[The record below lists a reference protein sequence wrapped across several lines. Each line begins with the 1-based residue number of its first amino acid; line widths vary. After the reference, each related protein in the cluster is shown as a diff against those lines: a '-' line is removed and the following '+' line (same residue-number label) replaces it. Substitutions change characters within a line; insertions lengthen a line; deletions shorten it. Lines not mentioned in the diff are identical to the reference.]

1 MGSSDHQDAIDVVHI
16 ASNNAPERIGI
27 VHFGL
32 GAFHRAHQARVVEQC
47 IARGEQEWGI
57 CSVNLRSNRALGET
71 LRDQGFRYH
80 LAEYTDR
87 AHVTLREV
95 RAISEALFT
104 GTDAQGRQGEDL
116 PALLARLSDPD
127 TRIVTLT
134 VTEKGYYLS
143 PGEGTLLID
152 NPAIAADIAH
162 HDAPRT
168 APGILVEALARRRQA
183 GLAPFTVLSCDNMP
197 DNGERTRRAVV
208 ALARRRDVA
217 LAEWIESQVAFPSS
231 MVDRIVPAMDEDAF
245 GRLQR
250 FGCEDPAAV
259 VSEAFLQWVI
269 EDHFPQGRPD
279 WSHAGVE
286 MVEDVAPFETMKL
299 RMLNGA
305 HSLLA
310 YTGPLM
316 GLETVAEAVTDPL
329 MQKLLRRYM
338 LEEAAPTLSM
348 PESVSLEDYARD
360 LMARFGNDSLRHRL
374 HQIAMDGSQK
384 LPQRWLR
391 GGEAR
396 LAASDDEQALKATVF
411 GVAAWIRYTRGVDEQ
426 GRAYPVSDP
435 MADQLAQCHAHEKS
449 VDRAAAVMGI
459 EAIFSPSLVSAPRF
473 GEQVQKALSSIE
485 QLGMRA
491 ALEQHLATI

>member
-1 MGSSDHQDAIDVVHI
+1 MSPSDHQDAIEAVRIPSEH
-16 ASNNAPERIGI
+16 APGRIGI
-27 VHFGL
+27 VHLGL
-32 GAFHRAHQARVVEQC
+32 GAFHRAHQAQVVEQC
-47 IARGEQEWGI
+47 IARGEREWGI
-57 CSVNLRSNRALGET
+57 CSVNIRGNRALVET

-87 AHVTLREV
+87 AHVTLREI
-95 RAISEALFT
+95 RAINETLFT
-104 GTDAQGRQGEDL
+104 GTDAQGLRGEDL
-116 PALLARLSDPD
+116 PALLSRLSDAD

-143 PGEGTLLID
+143 PSEGTLLSD
-152 NPAIAADIAH
+152 DPAIAADIAQPQ
-162 HDAPRT
+162 APRT

-183 GLAPFTVLSCDNMP
+183 GIAPFTVLSCDNMP

-208 ALARRRDVA
+208 ALAERRDTE
-217 LAEWIESQVAFPSS
+217 LAEWIATQVAFPSS
-231 MVDRIVPAMDEDAF
+231 MVDRIVPAMDEEAF
-245 GRLQR
+245 ARLQAL
-250 FGCEDPAAV
+250 GCDDPAAV

-279 WSHAGVE
+279 WAQAGVE

-316 GLETVAEAVTDPL
+316 GVETVAEAVQDPL
-329 MQKLLRRYM
+329 LQKLLRRYM

-348 PESVSLEDYARD
+348 PESVSLDGYAD
-360 LMARFGNDSLRHRL
+360 ALMARFGNDSLRHRL

-396 LAASDDEQALKATVF
+396 LAASDDEHALAATVF

-426 GRAYPVSDP
+426 GQAYPVSDP
-435 MADQLAQCHAHEKS
+435 MSEQLAQCHAHERS
-449 VDRAAAVMGI
+449 ADRAAAAMAI
-459 EAIFSPSLVSAPRF
+459 EAIFSPALVSAPRF
-473 GEQVQKALSSIE
+473 GQQVQKALEAIE
-485 QLGMRA
+485 HLGMRA
-491 ALEQHLATI
+491 ALEQHLANV

>member
-1 MGSSDHQDAIDVVHI
+1 MSSSGSQNATEVVRI
-16 ASNNAPERIGI
+16 ASEHAPERIGI
-27 VHFGL
+27 VHLGL
-32 GAFHRAHQARVVEQC
+32 GAFHRAHQAQVVEQC
-47 IARGEQEWGI
+47 IARGERDWGI
-57 CSVNLRSNRALGET
+57 CSVNIRGNRGLVDT

-87 AHVTLREV
+87 AHVTLREI
-95 RAISEALFT
+95 RAISETLFT
-104 GTDAQGRQGEDL
+104 GTDPQGKRGEDL
-116 PALLARLSDPD
+116 PALLSRLSDPD

-143 PGEGTLLID
+143 PSEGTLLSD
-152 NPAIAADIAH
+152 DPAIAADIARPE
-162 HDAPRT
+162 APRT
-168 APGILVEALARRRQA
+168 APGILVEALARRRHA
-183 GLAPFTVLSCDNMP
+183 GMAPFTVLSCDNMP

-208 ALARRRDVA
+208 AMAERRDTA
-217 LAEWIESQVAFPSS
+217 LAEWIEARVAFPSS
-231 MVDRIVPAMDEDAF
+231 MVDRIVPAMDEEAF
-245 GRLQR
+245 GRLQSL
-250 FGCEDPAAV
+250 GCDDPAAV

-279 WSHAGVE
+279 WGQNGVE

-329 MQKLLRRYM
+329 LQKLLRRYM
-338 LEEAAPTLSM
+338 LEEAAPTLLV
-348 PESVSLEDYARD
+348 PESVSLEDYAD
-360 LMARFGNDSLRHRL
+360 ALLVRFGNDSLRHRL

-391 GGEAR
+391 GGEER
-396 LAASDDEQALKATVF
+396 LAASDDKHALAATVF

-426 GRAYPVSDP
+426 GQAYPVSDP
-435 MADQLAQCHAHEKS
+435 MADQLAQCHRHERS
-449 VDRAAAVMGI
+449 ADRAAAAMGI
-459 EAIFSPSLVSAPRF
+459 EAIFSPSLVSSPRF
-473 GEQVQKALSSIE
+473 GEQVQKVLASIE

-491 ALEQHLATI
+491 ALKQHLANV

>member
-1 MGSSDHQDAIDVVHI
+1 MSSSDSHDAPEVVRIPSGH
-16 ASNNAPERIGI
+16 APERIGI
-27 VHFGL
+27 VHLGL
-32 GAFHRAHQARVVEQC
+32 GAFHRAHQAQVVEQC
-47 IARGEQEWGI
+47 IARGEREWGI
-57 CSVNLRSNRALGET
+57 CSVNIRGNRALVET

-87 AHVTLREV
+87 AHVTLREI
-95 RAISEALFT
+95 RAISETLFT
-104 GTDAQGRQGEDL
+104 GIDRQGQQGEDL
-116 PALLARLSDPD
+116 PALLSRLSDAN

-143 PGEGTLLID
+143 PSEGTLLSEE
-152 NPAIAADIAH
+152 PAIAADIAH
-162 HDAPRT
+162 PEAPRT

-183 GLAPFTVLSCDNMP
+183 GIPPFTVLCCDNMP

-208 ALARRRDVA
+208 ALAERRDTE
-217 LAEWIESQVAFPSS
+217 LAEWIDTQVAFPSS
-231 MVDRIVPAMDEDAF
+231 MVDRIVPAMDDEAF
-245 GRLQR
+245 ERLQAL
-250 FGCEDPAAV
+250 GCDDSAAV

-279 WSHAGVE
+279 WGQAGVE

-316 GLETVAEAVTDPL
+316 GLETVAQTVADPL
-329 MQKLLRRYM
+329 LQKLLRRYM

-348 PESVSLEDYARD
+348 PASVSLEGYAD
-360 LMARFGNDSLRHRL
+360 ALMARFGNDSLRHRL

-391 GGEAR
+391 GGEQR
-396 LAASDDEQALKATVF
+396 LAESQDEQALAATVF
-411 GVAAWIRYTRGVDEQ
+411 GVAAWIRYTRGEDEQ
-426 GRAYPVSDP
+426 GHAYPVSDP
-435 MADQLAQCHAHEKS
+435 MADQLAQCHGHERS
-449 VDRAAAVMGI
+449 ADRAVAAMAI
-459 EAIFSPSLVSAPRF
+459 EAIFAPTLVSAPRF
-473 GEQVQKALSSIE
+473 NDQVQQTLEAIE
-485 QLGMRA
+485 RLGMRA
-491 ALEQHLATI
+491 ALEQHLASI

>member
-1 MGSSDHQDAIDVVHI
+1 MSPSEARDTIDVVRIDSKH
-16 ASNNAPERIGI
+16 APERIGI
-27 VHFGL
+27 VHLGL
-32 GAFHRAHQARVVEQC
+32 GAFHRAHQAQVVEQC
-47 IARGEQEWGI
+47 IARGERDWGI
-57 CSVNLRSNRALGET
+57 CSVNIRGNRALVET

-87 AHVTLREV
+87 AHVTLREIG
-95 RAISEALFT
+95 AINETLFT
-104 GTDAQGRQGEDL
+104 GTDSQGQQGEDL
-116 PALLARLSDPD
+116 SVLLDRLSNVD

-143 PGEGTLLID
+143 PSEGTLLSD
-152 NPAIAADIAH
+152 DPAIAADIAH
-162 HDAPRT
+162 PEAPRT
-168 APGILVEALARRRQA
+168 APGILVEALVRRRQA

-208 ALARRRDVA
+208 ALARRRDAA
-217 LAEWIESQVAFPSS
+217 LAEWIDTGVAFPSS
-231 MVDRIVPAMDEDAF
+231 MVDRIVPAMDEEAF
-245 GRLQR
+245 GRLR
-250 FGCEDPAAV
+250 RLGGDDPAAV
-259 VSEAFLQWVI
+259 ISEAFLQWVI

-279 WSHAGVE
+279 WAHAGVE

-329 MQKLLRRYM
+329 MQRLLRRYM
-338 LEEAAPTLSM
+338 REEAAPTLSM
-348 PESVSLEDYARD
+348 PESVSLEDYAD
-360 LMARFGNDSLRHRL
+360 ALMARFGNDSLRHRL

-391 GGEAR
+391 GAEER

-426 GRAYPVSDP
+426 GRSYPVSDP
-435 MADQLAQCHAHEKS
+435 MADQLTQCHALERS
-449 VDRAAAVMGI
+449 ADRAAAVMGL
-459 EAIFSPSLVSAPRF
+459 ESIFSPALVSAPRF
-473 GEQVQKALSSIE
+473 GQQVQKALEVIE

-491 ALEQHLATI
+491 ALEQHLANV

>member
-1 MGSSDHQDAIDVVHI
+1 MSPSDNHDAIEVVRI
-16 ASNNAPERIGI
+16 ASENAPERIGI
-27 VHFGL
+27 VHLGL
-32 GAFHRAHQARVVEQC
+32 GAFHRAHQAQVVEQC
-47 IARGEQEWGI
+47 IAGGERDWGI
-57 CSVNLRSNRALGET
+57 CSVNIRGNRALVDA

-87 AHVTLREV
+87 AHVTLREI
-95 RAISEALFT
+95 RAINETMFT
-104 GTDAQGRQGEDL
+104 GTDARGLRGEDL

-127 TRIVTLT
+127 THIVTLT

-143 PGEGTLLID
+143 PSEGTLLID
-152 NPAIAADIAH
+152 DPAIAADIAH
-162 HDAPRT
+162 FDAPRT

-183 GLAPFTVLSCDNMP
+183 GIAPFTVLSCDNMP

-208 ALARRRDVA
+208 ALAEQRDVA
-217 LAEWIESQVAFPSS
+217 LADWIKSQVAFPSS
-231 MVDRIVPAMDEDAF
+231 MVDRIVPAMDEEAF
-245 GRLQR
+245 GRLQAM
-250 FGCEDPAAV
+250 GCDDPAAV

-279 WSHAGVE
+279 WGQYGVE

-329 MQKLLRRYM
+329 LQKLLRRYM

-348 PESVSLEDYARD
+348 PESVSLEDYARA

-391 GGEAR
+391 GGEER
-396 LAASDDEQALKATVF
+396 LNASDDAQALNATVF

-426 GRAYPVSDP
+426 GRTYPVSDP
-435 MADQLAQCHAHEKS
+435 MADRLAQCHDHERS

-459 EAIFSPSLVSAPRF
+459 EAIFSASLVRAPRF
-473 GEQVQKALSSIE
+473 GEQVQQALASIE

-491 ALEQHLATI
+491 ALEQHLAGV

>member
-1 MGSSDHQDAIDVVHI
+1 MSPSDHQNKTEVVRI
-16 ASNNAPERIGI
+16 ASKHAPERIGI
-27 VHFGL
+27 VHLGL
-32 GAFHRAHQARVVEQC
+32 GAFHRAHQAQVVEQC
-47 IARGEQEWGI
+47 IARGEREWGI
-57 CSVNLRSNRALGET
+57 CSVNIRGNRALVDT

-80 LAEYTDR
+80 LAEYRDR
-87 AHVTLREV
+87 GHATLREI
-95 RAISEALFT
+95 RAISETLFT
-104 GTDAQGRQGEDL
+104 GTDPQGQRGEDL
-116 PALLARLSDPD
+116 PALLSRLSDPD

-143 PGEGTLLID
+143 PSEGTLLSD
-152 NPAIAADIAH
+152 DPAIAADIAH
-162 HDAPRT
+162 FDAPRT

-183 GLAPFTVLSCDNMP
+183 GIPPFTVLSCDNMP

-208 ALARRRDVA
+208 ALTERRDAA
-217 LAEWIESQVAFPSS
+217 LADWINTQVAFPSS
-231 MVDRIVPAMDEDAF
+231 MVDRIVPAMDEEAF
-245 GRLQR
+245 NRLQAL
-250 FGCEDPAAV
+250 GCDDPAAV

-279 WSHAGVE
+279 WGQNGVE

-316 GLETVAEAVTDPL
+316 GVETVAQAVADPL
-329 MQKLLRRYM
+329 LQKLLRRYM

-348 PESVSLEDYARD
+348 PADVSLEDYAEA
-360 LMARFGNDSLRHRL
+360 LLARFANDSLRHRL

-391 GGEAR
+391 GGEER
-396 LAASDDEQALKATVF
+396 LAASDDEHVLAATVF

-426 GRAYPVSDP
+426 GHAYPVSDP
-435 MADQLAQCHAHEKS
+435 MADRLAQCHAHACS
-449 VDRAAAVMGI
+449 ADRAADAMGI
-459 EAIFSPSLVSAPRF
+459 EAIFSPALVSTPRF
-473 GEQVQKALSSIE
+473 GRQVQHALEAIE

-491 ALEQHLATI
+491 ALEQHLAGV

>member
-1 MGSSDHQDAIDVVHI
+1 MSSSDTHDTPEVTRI
-16 ASNNAPERIGI
+16 ASDHAPERLGI
-27 VHFGL
+27 VHLGL
-32 GAFHRAHQARVVEQC
+32 GAFHRAHQAQVVEQC
-47 IARGEQEWGI
+47 IARGEREWGI
-57 CSVNLRSNRALGET
+57 CSVNIRGNRALVET
-71 LRDQGFRYH
+71 LREQDFRYH

-87 AHVTLREV
+87 AHVTLREI
-95 RAISEALFT
+95 RAISETLFT
-104 GTDAQGRQGEDL
+104 GTDSQGQQGEDL
-116 PALLARLSDPD
+116 PALLSRLSEAD

-143 PGEGTLLID
+143 PSEGTLLVD
-152 NPAIAADIAH
+152 DPAIAADIARPET
-162 HDAPRT
+162 PRT

-183 GLAPFTVLSCDNMP
+183 GLPPFTVLCCDNMP

-208 ALARRRDVA
+208 ALAERRDRE
-217 LAEWIESQVAFPSS
+217 LADWINTQVAFPAS
-231 MVDRIVPAMDEDAF
+231 MVDRIVPAMDDEAF
-245 GRLQR
+245 TRLR
-250 FGCEDPAAV
+250 RLGCDDPAAV

-279 WSHAGVE
+279 WAQAGVE

-316 GLETVAEAVTDPL
+316 GLETVSEAVADPL
-329 MQKLLRRYM
+329 LQTLLRRYM

-348 PESVSLEDYARD
+348 PESVSLQDYAD
-360 LMARFGNDSLRHRL
+360 ALMARFGNDSLRHRL

-391 GGEAR
+391 GGEER
-396 LAASDDEQALKATVF
+396 LATSDDDKVLSATVF

-426 GRAYPVSDP
+426 GHAYPVNDP
-435 MADQLAQCHAHEKS
+435 MADQLAQCHAFERS
-449 VDRAAAVMGI
+449 ADRAAAAMSL
-459 EAIFSPSLVSAPRF
+459 EAIFSPTLVSAPRF
-473 GEQVQKALSSIE
+473 GEQVQQALEAIE
-485 QLGMRA
+485 RLGMRA
-491 ALEQHLATI
+491 ALEQHLAKV

>member
-1 MGSSDHQDAIDVVHI
+1 MSASDNHDAIEVVRI
-16 ASNNAPERIGI
+16 ASGHAPERIGI
-27 VHFGL
+27 VHLGL
-32 GAFHRAHQARVVEQC
+32 GAFHRAHQAQVIEQC
-47 IARGEQEWGI
+47 IARGERDWGI
-57 CSVNLRSNRALGET
+57 CSVNIRGNRALVET

-87 AHVTLREV
+87 THVTLREI
-95 RAISEALFT
+95 RAINETLFT
-104 GTDAQGRQGEDL
+104 GTDPQGQQGEDL
-116 PALLARLSDPD
+116 SALLDRLSNVD

-143 PGEGTLLID
+143 PGEGTLLSND
-152 NPAIAADIAH
+152 PAIVADIAH
-162 HDAPRT
+162 PEAPCT

-183 GLAPFTVLSCDNMP
+183 GIAPFTVLCCDNMP
-197 DNGERTRRAVV
+197 DNGARTRQAVV
-208 ALARRRDVA
+208 ALAERRDAA
-217 LAEWIESQVAFPSS
+217 LAEWIDTHVAFPSS
-231 MVDRIVPAMDEDAF
+231 MVDRIVPAMNDAALE
-245 GRLQR
+245 RLR
-250 FGCEDPAAV
+250 SLGCDDPAAV

-279 WSHAGVE
+279 WGQHGVE
-286 MVEDVAPFETMKL
+286 MVEDVGPFETMKL

-316 GLETVAEAVTDPL
+316 GLETVAEAVGDPL

-348 PESVSLEDYARD
+348 PESVSLEDYARA
-360 LMARFGNDSLRHRL
+360 LMARFGNDSLHHRL

-396 LAASDDEQALKATVF
+396 LAATQDEQALCATVF
-411 GVAAWIRYTRGVDEQ
+411 GVAAWIRYTRGIDEQ
-426 GRAYPVSDP
+426 GRAYPISDP

-459 EAIFSPSLVSAPRF
+459 EAIFSPSLVRAPRF

-491 ALEQHLATI
+491 ALEQHLAGV

>member
-1 MGSSDHQDAIDVVHI
+1 MNPSDTHETPDVVRI
-16 ASNNAPERIGI
+16 ASHDAPERIGI
-27 VHFGL
+27 VHLGL
-32 GAFHRAHQARVVEQC
+32 GAFHRAHQAQVVEQC
-47 IARGEQEWGI
+47 IARGERAWGI
-57 CSVNLRSNRALGET
+57 CSVNIRGNRALVDT
-71 LRDQGFRYH
+71 LRNQGFRYH

-87 AHVTLREV
+87 AHVTLREI
-95 RAISEALFT
+95 RAIHETLFT
-104 GTDAQGRQGEDL
+104 GTDPQGRQGEDL

-143 PGEGTLLID
+143 PSEGTLLID
-152 NPAIAADIAH
+152 DPAIAADIAH
-162 HDAPRT
+162 FDAPRT

-183 GLAPFTVLSCDNMP
+183 GIAPFTVLSCDNMP
-197 DNGERTRRAVV
+197 DNGARTRRAVV
-208 ALARRRDVA
+208 TLAERRDAA
-217 LAEWIESQVAFPSS
+217 LAEWIDTEVAFPSS
-231 MVDRIVPAMDEDAF
+231 MVDRIVPAMDEEAF
-245 GRLQR
+245 GRLQAI
-250 FGCEDPAAV
+250 GCDDPAAV

-279 WSHAGVE
+279 WGQHGVE

-329 MQKLLRRYM
+329 LQRLLRRYM

-348 PESVSLEDYARD
+348 PESVSLDDYACA
-360 LMARFGNDSLRHRL
+360 LMARFANDSLRHRL

-384 LPQRWLR
+384 LPQRWLH

-396 LAASDDEQALKATVF
+396 LGASDDEHVLAATVF

-426 GRAYPVSDP
+426 GRTYTVNDP
-435 MADQLAQCHAHEKS
+435 MADQLAQCHVHERS

-459 EAIFSPSLVSAPRF
+459 GAIFSASLVSAPRF
-473 GEQVQKALSSIE
+473 GEQVQQALASIE

-491 ALEQHLATI
+491 ALEQHLASV

>member
-1 MGSSDHQDAIDVVHI
+1 MSPSNHQDAIEVRRI
-16 ASNNAPERIGI
+16 ASRHAPERIGI
-27 VHFGL
+27 VHLGL
-32 GAFHRAHQARVVEQC
+32 GAFHRAHQAQVVEQC
-47 IARGEQEWGI
+47 IGRGERDWGI
-57 CSVNLRSNRALGET
+57 CSVNIRSNRALVET

-80 LAEYTDR
+80 LAEYTDQ
-87 AHVTLREV
+87 AHVTLREIC
-95 RAISEALFT
+95 AINETLFT
-104 GTDAQGRQGEDL
+104 GTDALGRRGEDL
-116 PALLARLSDPD
+116 PALLARMSDAN

-134 VTEKGYYLS
+134 VTEKGYFLS
-143 PGEGTLLID
+143 PSEGMLLVD
-152 NPAIAADIAH
+152 DPAIAADIAH
-162 HDAPRT
+162 FDAPLT
-168 APGILVEALARRRQA
+168 APGILVEALFRRWQA
-183 GLAPFTVLSCDNMP
+183 GIAPFTVLSCDNMP
-197 DNGERTRRAVV
+197 DNGARTRRAVV
-208 ALARRRDVA
+208 ALARHRDAA

-231 MVDRIVPAMDEDAF
+231 MVDRIVPAMDEEAF
-245 GRLQR
+245 GRLQAL
-250 FGCEDPAAV
+250 GCDDPAAV

-279 WSHAGVE
+279 WAQAGVE

-310 YTGPLM
+310 YTGSLM

-329 MQKLLRRYM
+329 LQRLLRRYM

-348 PESVSLEDYARD
+348 PKSVSLEDYAD
-360 LMARFGNDSLRHRL
+360 ALMARFGNDSLRHRL

-391 GGEAR
+391 GGEER
-396 LAASDDEQALKATVF
+396 LAASDDKHALAATVF

-435 MADQLAQCHAHEKS
+435 MADQLMQCHVHERS
-449 VDRAAAVMGI
+449 VDRAVAVMAI

-473 GEQVQKALSSIE
+473 SEQVQKALESIE
-485 QLGMRA
+485 RLGMRA
-491 ALEQHLATI
+491 ALEQHLANV